1 MEFSPVAII
10 QHYLQEW
17 FLKFRWQVIF
27 LYVRVLIC
35 ILSCM
40 VMRLLVNIQVE
51 SYRHQRK

>member
-35 ILSCM
+35 ELYTFMHGYEIVGKYSSGF
-40 VMRLLVNIQVE
+40 I
-51 SYRHQRK
+51 